1 MFAATQEREGRRGSG
16 RHIYYIFLRISFLF
30 KVARQDRVQALNLT
44 YFFMGRGGMYVCLA
58 NKAES
63 ARVLFSRE
71 YLQLKIINKTRDQKW
86 RAPD

>member
-16 RHIYYIFLRISFLF
+16 RHIYYIFFAYFISFQGCKTRSSTGIKPHVL
-30 KVARQDRVQALNLT
+30 LH
-44 YFFMGRGGMYVCLA
+44 GEGGMYVCLA

-86 RAPD
+86 RRI